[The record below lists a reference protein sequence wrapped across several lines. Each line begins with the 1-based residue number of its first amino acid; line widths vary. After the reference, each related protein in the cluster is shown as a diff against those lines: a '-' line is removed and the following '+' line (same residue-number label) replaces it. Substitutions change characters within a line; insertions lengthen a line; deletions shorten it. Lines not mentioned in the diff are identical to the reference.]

1 MQQWLHFYYQKLMG
15 KKKKEGYLAKLL
27 KTLCNFK
34 AFL

>member
-1 MQQWLHFYYQKLMG
+1 MQQWLHFYYQKLME
-15 KKKKEGYLAKLL
+15 KKKGYLAKLL

>member
-1 MQQWLHFYYQKLMG
+1 MVTFLLSKTHG